1 MLLTVY
7 KSEFHCLALASLAS
21 SARVTGRDHVA
32 QVDTKTLSTVP
43 VVSLQKHL
51 ENMVSAVP
59 LCALCGFSGQVDRQ
73 ENLQN
78 TEIYNMVYLLASALV
93 YSKERF
99 QRKQD

>member
-1 MLLTVY
+1 MNFIALPWLLLPPLQGLLEE
-7 KSEFHCLALASLAS
+7 S
-21 SARVTGRDHVA
+21 RVA

-59 LCALCGFSGQVDRQ
+59 LCALRGFSGQVDRQ

-93 YSKERF
+93 YSKERL
-99 QRKQD
+99 QRKQN